1 MLPGREVAIVV
12 GSAVAAMVGFIV
24 TGSPLTTSITRIKD
38 VQDAVASMVYFT
50 MAGILIYFLTK
61 NERDQRVHYQAMAA
75 AMAETNVEL
84 RRVQAELTERLAQ
97 LAHMEERVQRIS
109 QMAALGGLAGP
120 VVHEERKPL
129 GDIEGASAKLARRVS
144 RPGMQRHIA
153 VLLEEV
159 EH

>member
-1 MLPGREVAIVV
+1 
-12 GSAVAAMVGFIV
+12 
-24 TGSPLTTSITRIKD
+24 
-38 VQDAVASMVYFT
+38 
-50 MAGILIYFLTK
+50 MAGILIYLHTK

-109 QMAALGGLAGP
+109 QMAALGELAGQ
-120 VVHEERKPL
+120 VAHEVGNPL
-129 GDIEGASAKLARRVS
+129 GIIKGGTAKLARRVS

-153 VLLEEV
+153 
-159 EH
+159 

>member
-75 AMAETNVEL
+75 ALAETNVEL
-84 RRVQAELTERLAQ
+84 RRVQAELTDRLEQ
-97 LAHMEERVQRIS
+97 LANMEERVQRIS
-109 QMAALGGLAGP
+109 QMAALGELAGQGA
-120 VVHEERKPL
+120 HEGRHPL
-129 GDIEGASAKLARRVS
+129 GIIKRSTARLAQRVCAT
-144 RPGMQRHIA
+144 G
-153 VLLEEV
+153 
-159 EH
+159 